1 MSASTAHTRVRCK
14 KEKGYK
20 VKNFL
25 DGLDKTLLAEKSFDE
40 ICKLFTEHFI
50 KSADVF
56 KMLYHMTQTKNAD
69 KLDKIEDKTIELD
82 DLREKETVL
91 LKQLCDLRNRKRK
104 AQEELI
110 SVAKSILN

>member
-1 MSASTAHTRVRCK
+1 M
-14 KEKGYK
+14 
-20 VKNFL
+20 
-25 DGLDKTLLAEKSFDE
+25 TL
-40 ICKLFTEHFI
+40 
-50 KSADVF
+50 
-56 KMLYHMTQTKNAD
+56 TKNAD